1 MQQPKVLIVDDD
13 PHICDFVTWGLSDRG
28 YRVVSASNGR
38 EALDRVASIRPD
50 AIVLD
55 MRMPVMNGWEF
66 ARAYRELPGPHAP
79 IVIMTAYLDP
89 EEVAREMGVQG
100 CISKPFNLIT
110 LVDILR
116 KCAPG
121 RGDTDRAS
129 L

>member
-1 MQQPKVLIVDDD
+1 MQRPKVLIVDDD
-13 PHICDFVTWGLSDRG
+13 PDICEFVTWGLSDRG

-38 EALDRVASIRPD
+38 EALDCVASARPD

-79 IVIMTAYLDP
+79 IVIMTAYLNP
-89 EEVAREMGVQG
+89 EEVAREMGAQG

-116 KCAPG
+116 KCSV
-121 RGDTDRAS
+121 RWK
-129 L
+129 